1 MTVVTNSDSG
11 SRPTGRGLAVAPIPR
26 ASPYGES
33 SILALLQ
40 TRQNF
45 WNYCGHNFRNPQGST
60 KTVRLSFDQLK
71 HWNKSLLSPSE
82 TTGKTL
88 KVATLPPVSESY
100 PFGKAMIAFHST
112 TMTKEGPKLI
122 EVRQEDY
129 VRLELAEPSTIV
141 DVAATIRSALHF
153 FDFVFGN
160 PVHFSSIDA
169 VVTTTHPIHGGME
182 TRWSIFSALQKR
194 SSISETVDAMNWQA
208 VLAMRKQ
215 FGSLASAWD
224 TLWSRF
230 GDPIAVLYNTYY
242 SETFVDTRFMNS
254 VAFLDSYCTEFR
266 GVKKRLDLHLL
277 DLLNEHRQE
286 IGPFVKMP
294 LEDLS
299 VRMAQTRNALA
310 HLDARYSSFVDR
322 SLSSLASCA
331 FLLGECI
338 IATELGVPP
347 KIREDIVSG
356 RIQRYRFDV

>member
-169 VVTTTHPIHGGME
+169 VVIQYMAGWRLGG
-182 TRWSIFSALQKR
+182 R
-194 SSISETVDAMNWQA
+194 SSPPSRSA
-208 VLAMRKQ
+208 V
-215 FGSLASAWD
+215 
-224 TLWSRF
+224 RF
-230 GDPIAVLYNTYY
+230 P
-242 SETFVDTRFMNS
+242 R
-254 VAFLDSYCTEFR
+254 
-266 GVKKRLDLHLL
+266 
-277 DLLNEHRQE
+277 
-286 IGPFVKMP
+286 P
-294 LEDLS
+294 
-299 VRMAQTRNALA
+299 
-310 HLDARYSSFVDR
+310 
-322 SLSSLASCA
+322 
-331 FLLGECI
+331 
-338 IATELGVPP
+338 
-347 KIREDIVSG
+347 
-356 RIQRYRFDV
+356 